1 MAAFQRSAAAI
12 ARNQERTA
20 ALMRNARPRPASNIN
35 NNILNSSEEGPDPS
49 TPIVEPQS
57 LGTLPNISAMTP
69 RCALEPPASAFT
81 TAGANSMLQSYAT
94 PSSVAQPTQ
103 GQRLAAHNFTS
114 IPAQSQH
121 WQANSAAFQSHNQPF
136 NNSPANLVSPS
147 RPMSSIQQ
155 LTTAVQPLQPTLQ
168 QPQPTLHHRFLP
180 SPSTGRSVA
189 HPLWEVLAPSSLMR
203 WHLRPQCRC
212 ADNLRWCT

>member
-1 MAAFQRSAAAI
+1 MLA
-12 ARNQERTA
+12 
-20 ALMRNARPRPASNIN
+20 
-35 NNILNSSEEGPDPS
+35 S
-49 TPIVEPQS
+49 TPHP
-57 LGTLPNISAMTP
+57 SAKTP
-69 RCALEPPASAFT
+69 RCALEPPASVFIT
-81 TAGANSMLQSYAT
+81 VGAYPMLQSYAT

-103 GQRLAAHNFTS
+103 GQRPVAHNFTS

-155 LTTAVQPLQPTLQ
+155 LTTAVQPLQPPLQ

-180 SPSTGRSVA
+180 SPSTGRPVA
-189 HPLWEVLAPSSLMR
+189 
-203 WHLRPQCRC
+203 
-212 ADNLRWCT
+212 